1 MMDQAGVRSDRP
13 EGERSRYVYAPC
25 QFRSEADRTDTGDRV
40 ESISTTADDVQ
51 AIVKMQNL
59 AEISAGDCVA
69 LHTGQGNSWSNDRY
83 KSMNADQR
91 EAARDLF
98 AEGEPGFSL
107 SACEYLASRDI
118 ALTIGDVIM
127 AALRV
132 VWSCAAN
139 WRIHAR

>member
-13 EGERSRYVYAPC
+13 EGERSRYAYAPC

>member
-51 AIVKMQNL
+51 AIVKMENL

-83 KSMNADQR
+83 KSMNADQS
-91 EAARDLF
+91 AL
-98 AEGEPGFSL
+98 EPHG
-107 SACEYLASRDI
+107 
-118 ALTIGDVIM
+118 G
-127 AALRV
+127 
-132 VWSCAAN
+132 
-139 WRIHAR
+139 